1 MMTISLRNVMRT
13 AVCFFILLIV
23 ATGYNLQAGKIYLAP
38 WGNNAT
44 GDGTYQYPYMTLSET
59 GKHAGPG
66 DTIVA
71 RGGVYP
77 QEQQYIGYSYV
88 FRGAPGSYLVVMG
101 DPDDIAAGNK
111 AIFDADVG
119 DGHHASAVSMTACY
133 SSPSRAD
140 YDLAYIKLLNL
151 VFRNG
156 HTMGLNIDDG
166 GTWSRENPAHHI
178 TIEGCEFYDCDPTH
192 TQGSGLKL
200 AGVDTF
206 VVRNCTFKRCGHN
219 GIDMVGC
226 HEGLVTQCVFMDN
239 LAVDGDDGLGVQCK
253 GGSRNVVIERNI
265 FKDLYMYGVSL
276 GQASGLAFFRP
287 PPGELDGDGQIIDY
301 EAKNCNA
308 YRNIFINVGYPVVF
322 SRSRNCK
329 AYQNTIY
336 IPISNAD
343 RARGVGGTAF
353 VVFFRHDPWPDMI
366 GTVPVTHVRSADVKN
381 NIFYFGT
388 PYGNR
393 PVTFATASPAW
404 TDEPETIVMSNNL
417 WYCHDNVSESLPD
430 WDFMENNQWGAPVHS
445 GNIVGDPY
453 FINANPAW
461 NTDFELSE
469 GTPAMWM
476 GLILEE
482 ISKDYFDRDYN
493 VPPTIG
499 ALELYVNSSA
509 PAAPTSVMI
518 WPK

>member
-1 MMTISLRNVMRT
+1 MTITFRKVMRT
-13 AVCFFILLIV
+13 LVCVIIFLLI
-23 ATGYNLQAGKIYLAP
+23 TTSCELYAGRIYLAP
-38 WGNNAT
+38 SGNDT
-44 GDGTYQYPYMTLSET
+44 SGDGTRQNPYKTLSET
-59 GKHAGPG
+59 CRHASPG
-66 DTIVA
+66 DTVVA

-77 QEQQYIGYSYV
+77 QEQKYIGYSYV
-88 FRGAPGSYLVVMG
+88 FRGTPENRIVVMG
-101 DPDDIAAGNK
+101 DPGDIAAGNK

-133 SSPSRAD
+133 ASPPRAD
-140 YDLAYIKLLNL
+140 YDLAYIKILNL

-166 GTWSRENPAHHI
+166 GTWSREHPAHHI
-178 TIEGCEFYDCDPTH
+178 EIEGCEFYDCDPTH

-206 VVRNCTFKRCGHN
+206 TVWDCTFKRCGHN

-226 HEGLVTQCVFMDN
+226 HEGKIINCVFMDN

-253 GGSRNVVIERNI
+253 GGSRNIVIERNL
-265 FKDLYMYGVSL
+265 FKDLYLYGVSL
-276 GQASGLAFFRP
+276 GQASGLDFFRP
-287 PPGELDGDGQIIDY
+287 PPGEYDGDGQIIDY

-308 YRNIFINVGYPVVF
+308 YRNIFINVGYPIVF

-336 IPISNAD
+336 VPINNAD

-353 VVFFRHDPWPDMI
+353 VVFFRHDPFPDLI
-366 GTVPVTHVRSADVKN
+366 GSVPVTHVRNAEVKN

-388 PYGNR
+388 PYGSR
-393 PVTFATASPAW
+393 PVSFATATPAW
-404 TDEPETIVMSNNL
+404 NEEPETCVISNNL

-445 GNIVGDPY
+445 GNIVGDPN
-453 FINANPAW
+453 FVSSQPAW
-461 NTDFELSE
+461 DIDFKLSE
-469 GTPAMWM
+469 ASPAKWM
-476 GLILEE
+476 GLI
-482 ISKDYFDRDYN
+482 IDDVPKDYDNLDYN

-499 ALELYVNSSA
+499 AFELYVNSSA
-509 PAAPTSVMI
+509 PAAPTSVVI